1 MSLGKTAYYGLL
13 ICLVALLA
21 LGLQP
26 LRFGK
31 ASVAQRNT
39 KEAPVEESGD
49 EEPEPKSESESESET
64 ESKIDSPIR
73 RRSLTVLL
81 ATDQVSELA
90 ETISPFKLSRTR
102 ISTLLLRDE
111 QSARNGI
118 GGPLRL

>member
-1 MSLGKTAYYGLL
+1 MSLRNTAYYGLL
-13 ICLVALLA
+13 VCLVALLA

-39 KEAPVEESGD
+39 KEAPAEESGD
-49 EEPEPKSESESESET
+49 EEPESESESET

-73 RRSLTVLL
+73 RRTLTVLL
-81 ATDQVSELA
+81 ATDQDSDLA
-90 ETISPFKLSRTR
+90 ETISRLTLSP
-102 ISTLLLRDE
+102 TLVFASLLRDE
-111 QSARNGI
+111 HSARNGI

>member
-1 MSLGKTAYYGLL
+1 MYLRNIAHYGLL
-13 ICLVALLA
+13 ICLVVLLA

-26 LRFGK
+26 LRIGK

-39 KEAPVEESGD
+39 KEAPAEEPVD
-49 EEPEPKSESESESET
+49 EEPESEPESESESET

-81 ATDQVSELA
+81 AIDQDSELA
-90 ETISPFKLSRTR
+90 ETISPLKLRTH
-102 ISTLLLRDE
+102 ILATLLRDE

>member
-39 KEAPVEESGD
+39 KEAPAEEPGD
-49 EEPEPKSESESESET
+49 EEPESESESET

-73 RRSLTVLL
+73 RRTLTVLL
-81 ATDQVSELA
+81 AIDQDSQLA
-90 ETISPFKLSRTR
+90 ETISPLNLRTHVF
-102 ISTLLLRDE
+102 SPLLRDE
-111 QSARNGI
+111 LSARNGF

>member
-1 MSLGKTAYYGLL
+1 MCLRKTANYGLNF
-13 ICLVALLA
+13 CLVALLA

-26 LRFGK
+26 LRIDK

-39 KEAPVEESGD
+39 KEAPTEESGD
-49 EEPEPKSESESESET
+49 EESKSESESESESEP
-64 ESKIDSPIR
+64 ESKIGSPIR

-81 ATDQVSELA
+81 ATDQTSELA
-90 ETISPFKLSRTR
+90 ETISPFKLTRTQFLA
-102 ISTLLLRDE
+102 SHLRDE